1 MKVNNEKRVFIG
13 IPIGLKIKSILPIVK
28 SAVTVNSNPKC
39 IKWIPPE
46 NIHLTLSFL
55 GNISSMDIP
64 HFIESLEKKITSNDF
79 QLTITGTGVFPSS
92 KSPKVLWLGISK
104 GLYELLLLQIQ
115 VEKSVREFK
124 DNYENNTFT
133 SHISIARIRGL
144 HAIID
149 VLPFLNSVYS
159 PIDLDVNSISM
170 YESKL
175 LPEGAQYS
183 IINTFPLN

>member
-1 MKVNNEKRVFIG
+1 MKINNEKRVFIG
-13 IPIGLKIKSILPIVK
+13 IPIGCKIKSILPIVK
-28 SAVTVNSNPKC
+28 SAVNCNPNC

-55 GNISSMDIP
+55 GNIRVKDIP
-64 HFIESLEKKITSNDF
+64 PLIESLEKKITSNDF

-104 GLYELLLLQIQ
+104 GIVELTLLQSQ

-133 SHISIARIRGL
+133 PHISIARIKNGSRK
-144 HAIID
+144 ID
-149 VLPFLNSVYS
+149 VLPFLNSVYF
-159 PIDLDVNSISM
+159 PIGLDVNSISM

-175 LPEGAQYS
+175 LPEGAQYTV
-183 IINTFPLN
+183 INTFPLN

>member
-1 MKVNNEKRVFIG
+1 MKINNEKRVFIG
-13 IPIGLKIKSILPIVK
+13 IPVGCKIKSILSIVK
-28 SAVTVNSNPKC
+28 SAVNCNPIH

-55 GNISSMDIP
+55 GNIRVENIP
-64 HFIESLEKKITSNDF
+64 HLIESLEKKITSNDF

-104 GLYELLLLQIQ
+104 GLDELILLQIQ

-133 SHISIARIRGL
+133 PHISIARIRML
-144 HAIID
+144 HTKID
-149 VLPFLNSVYS
+149 VLPFLSSVYF

-183 IINTFPLN
+183 IINTFPLK

>member
-1 MKVNNEKRVFIG
+1 MKINNEKRVFIG
-13 IPIGLKIKSILPIVK
+13 IPIGRKIKSILPIVK
-28 SAVTVNSNPKC
+28 SAVNCNPNC
-39 IKWIPPE
+39 IKWIPLE

-55 GNISSMDIP
+55 GNFRVKNIP
-64 HFIESLEKKITSNDF
+64 HLIESLKKKITSNDF

-104 GLYELLLLQIQ
+104 GIDEITLLQSQ

-133 SHISIARIRGL
+133 PHISIARIQML
-144 HAIID
+144 HTKID
-149 VLPFLNSVYS
+149 VLPFLSSVYF

-183 IINTFPLN
+183 IINTFPLK

>member
-13 IPIGLKIKSILPIVK
+13 IPIGCKIKSILPIVK
-28 SAVTVNSNPKC
+28 SAINCNPNY

-55 GNISSMDIP
+55 GNIRVKDIP
-64 HFIESLEKKITSNDF
+64 HLIESLKKKITSNDF

-104 GLYELLLLQIQ
+104 GLDELILLQIQ

-124 DNYENNTFT
+124 DNYENNTFIP
-133 SHISIARIRGL
+133 HISIARIKKGPRK
-144 HAIID
+144 ID

-159 PIDLDVNSISM
+159 KIKLDVNSISM

-175 LPEGAQYS
+175 FPEGTQYTVLD
-183 IINTFPLN
+183 TFPLN

>member
-1 MKVNNEKRVFIG
+1 MKINNEKRVFIG
-13 IPIGLKIKSILPIVK
+13 IPIGLTIKSILPIVK
-28 SAVTVNSNPKC
+28 SAVNSNPNC
-39 IKWIPPE
+39 IKWIPLE
-46 NIHLTLSFL
+46 NIHLTLSFPR
-55 GNISSMDIP
+55 NIRVKDIP
-64 HFIESLEKKITSNDF
+64 HLIESLENKITSNDF

-104 GLYELLLLQIQ
+104 GLDELILLQIQ

-133 SHISIARIRGL
+133 PHISIARIRML
-144 HAIID
+144 HTKID
-149 VLPFLNSVYS
+149 VLPFLSSVYF
-159 PIDLDVNSISM
+159 PIDIDVNSISM

>member
-1 MKVNNEKRVFIG
+1 LKINNEKRVFIG
-13 IPIGLKIKSILPIVK
+13 IPIGPQIKSILPIVK
-28 SAVTVNSNPKC
+28 SAVNCNPNC
-39 IKWIPPE
+39 IKWIPAE

-55 GNISSMDIP
+55 GNIRVKDIP
-64 HFIESLEKKITSNDF
+64 HLIESLEKKITSNDF

-104 GLYELLLLQIQ
+104 GIVELTLLQSQ

-133 SHISIARIRGL
+133 PHISIARIRRL
-144 HAIID
+144 HAKID

-159 PIDLDVNSISM
+159 PIELDVNSICL
-170 YESKL
+170 YESQL
-175 LPEGAQYS
+175 FPEGAQYTVLE
-183 IINTFPLN
+183 TFPLN